1 MREKLIELIKSVYVN
16 IPPQIYRAVVDDTA
30 AAVIADHLLACGVI
44 VLPCKVGDEVWVK
57 GHRFP
62 AEVECIDITEYEKAE
77 GPVWPT
83 EMARRDCKSF
93 FELPEGLC
101 TCRALKRL
109 YCNFEKC
116 KFYKRK

>member
-1 MREKLIELIKSVYVN
+1 MSEVKAICKKCGKEFM
-16 IPPQIYRAVVDDTA
+16 A
-30 AAVIADHLLACGVI
+30 ANAGQKYCQK
-44 VLPCKVGDEVWVK
+44 PCKS
-57 GHRFP
+57 P
-62 AEVECIDITEYEKAE
+62 LYEKAE

-116 KFYKRK
+116 KFYKKK